1 MHSTVTMNINT
12 RLWFFTGSV
21 LSREDVTRF
30 GRMRRWQFESEQMS
44 EWFSSEWFSK
54 SGFQWGFERV
64 CRRQQLSNITLSTWS
79 IRSHLVASKRD
90 DQLARRSQNVC
101 YVWACFVIIKLF
113 FLIIT
118 KCVWMKDITFM
129 ELCKTLLDQKSNAKL
144 LEEHVTKVQTNQ
156 TSSLSESLQIGT
168 FCLLFLR
175 PFLGVFWKYIL

>member
-1 MHSTVTMNINT
+1 MWQDSVG
-12 RLWFFTGSV
+12 WGGGSLNLSSWVSDLAVSDFPRVASNEV
-21 LSREDVTRF
+21 LKE
-30 GRMRRWQFESEQMS
+30 
-44 EWFSSEWFSK
+44 
-54 SGFQWGFERV
+54 FERV
-64 CRRQQLSNITLSTWS
+64 CRRQQLSYITLSTWS

-101 YVWACFVIIKLF
+101 YVWTCFVIIKLF

-118 KCVWMKDITFM
+118 KCVWMKNVTFM
-129 ELCKTLLDQKSNAKL
+129 ELCKKLLYQKSNAKL

-175 PFLGVFWKYIL
+175 PFLGVFWKYRL

>member
-1 MHSTVTMNINT
+1 MWQDLVG
-12 RLWFFTGSV
+12 RGGGSLN
-21 LSREDVTRF
+21 LSRWVSDLAVSDFPRVASNEVLK
-30 GRMRRWQFESEQMS
+30 E
-44 EWFSSEWFSK
+44 
-54 SGFQWGFERV
+54 FERV

-118 KCVWMKDITFM
+118 KCVWMKNVTFM
-129 ELCKTLLDQKSNAKL
+129 ELCKRLLDQKSKAKL

-175 PFLGVFWKYIL
+175 PFLGVFWKYRL

>member
-1 MHSTVTMNINT
+1 MWQDLVG
-12 RLWFFTGSV
+12 WGGGSLNLSSWVSDLAVSDFPRVASNEV
-21 LSREDVTRF
+21 LKE
-30 GRMRRWQFESEQMS
+30 
-44 EWFSSEWFSK
+44 
-54 SGFQWGFERV
+54 FERV

-101 YVWACFVIIKLF
+101 YVWTCFVIIKLF

-118 KCVWMKDITFM
+118 KCVWMKNVTFM
-129 ELCKTLLDQKSNAKL
+129 ELCKKLLYQKSNAKL

-175 PFLGVFWKYIL
+175 PFLGVFWKYRL

>member
-1 MHSTVTMNINT
+1 MWQDLVG
-12 RLWFFTGSV
+12 WGGGSLN
-21 LSREDVTRF
+21 LSRWVSDLAVSDFPRVASNEVLK
-30 GRMRRWQFESEQMS
+30 E
-44 EWFSSEWFSK
+44 
-54 SGFQWGFERV
+54 FERV

-101 YVWACFVIIKLF
+101 YVWTSFVIIKLF

-118 KCVWMKDITFM
+118 KCVWMKNVTFM
-129 ELCKTLLDQKSNAKL
+129 ELCKKLLYQKSNAKL

-175 PFLGVFWKYIL
+175 PFLGVFWKYRL

>member
-1 MHSTVTMNINT
+1 MWQDLVG
-12 RLWFFTGSV
+12 WGGGSLN
-21 LSREDVTRF
+21 LSRWVSDLAVSDFPRVASNEVLK
-30 GRMRRWQFESEQMS
+30 E
-44 EWFSSEWFSK
+44 
-54 SGFQWGFERV
+54 FERV

-118 KCVWMKDITFM
+118 KCVWMKNVTFM
-129 ELCKTLLDQKSNAKL
+129 ELCKKLLYQKSNAKL

-175 PFLGVFWKYIL
+175 PFLGVFWKYRL